1 MKHLKRILAICLC
14 LLLVCEVGGPA
25 VPSLKGTIGVTA
37 ETLPKSWA
45 EMSDSYD
52 IEAKLDL
59 LNKGT
64 QTTNFSPMY
73 ALASFKDKNNWGY
86 VWTDNTTEQIERWY
100 NIGKTFQY
108 PEEAMDPYELGK
120 WFANYQGLLDLNL
133 GNEPEG
139 VQGILP

>member
-1 MKHLKRILAICLC
+1 MKHLKRILALCLC

-52 IEAKLDL
+52 IEAKLEQ

-64 QTTNFSPMY
+64 LTTESSRMWG
-73 ALASFKDKNNWGY
+73 LASFK
-86 VWTDNTTEQIERWY
+86 TDDWVYT
-100 NIGKTFQY
+100 
-108 PEEAMDPYELGK
+108 
-120 WFANYQGLLDLNL
+120 
-133 GNEPEG
+133 
-139 VQGILP
+139 